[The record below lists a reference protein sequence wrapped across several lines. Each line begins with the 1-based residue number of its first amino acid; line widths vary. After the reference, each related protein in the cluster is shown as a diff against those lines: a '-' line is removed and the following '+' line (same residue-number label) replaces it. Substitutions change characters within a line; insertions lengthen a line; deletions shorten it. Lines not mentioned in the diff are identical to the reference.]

1 MCIGKASA
9 WPRLTS
15 PESQTL
21 LTELSLLL
29 AMANPASAAC
39 TQAGGKLEMVRTD
52 RGEQGLC
59 TLPSGVVCEEWAFF
73 KGVCPPAS
81 SSITPEPTPDSAAVA
96 PQEGAATKPA
106 LPVRRR
112 D

>member
-1 MCIGKASA
+1 
-9 WPRLTS
+9 
-15 PESQTL
+15 L

-59 TLPSGVVCEEWAFF
+59 TLPSGEVCDEWEFF
-73 KGVCPPAS
+73 RGECPAKKKPEDGNEAPKGKNS
-81 SSITPEPTPDSAAVA
+81 SS
-96 PQEGAATKPA
+96 
-106 LPVRRR
+106 
-112 D
+112 

>member
-1 MCIGKASA
+1 V
-9 WPRLTS
+9 
-15 PESQTL
+15 

-39 TQAGGKLEMVRTD
+39 TQAGGTLTMVQTD
-52 RGEQGLC
+52 KGEEGMC

-73 KGVCPPAS
+73 RGECPAP
-81 SSITPEPTPDSAAVA
+81 PQAA
-96 PQEGAATKPA
+96 PA